1 MRSERF
7 AKGFFRVVLGCILA
21 VTLAVSSWGQQAY
34 PTKPIN
40 LYIGYAPGGVADISV
55 RFMAT
60 KAEKIL
66 GQPFIVT
73 NNGGGGSSVATGIV
87 AKKPA
92 DGYTILGGA
101 SSGLV
106 RLPHMQTVPYKYEDL
121 VPIMHFATPELT
133 PVVTKSTSP
142 WKTFKELV
150 DYAKKNPGKITY
162 STTGVGSPMHL
173 AMEFVA
179 KQEGINWVHV
189 PYPGAMPAFT
199 ALLGGHVAVNAGAGE
214 SVPYIKDGTVR
225 LLANLSEKRVKSWPN
240 TPTLRE
246 LGYDIYNESV
256 FMFAAPKGT
265 PQPIIDK
272 LDNALHKA
280 MDDPDFAGVM
290 AKVEFEPSYR
300 NSADTKRYL
309 EDAYRRIGKM
319 ITELKIPRE
328 EDQKK

>member
-7 AKGFFRVVLGCILA
+7 VKGFLTVILGCILA
-21 VTLAVSSWGQQAY
+21 VILAAPSWSQPAY

-106 RLPHMQTVPYKYEDL
+106 RLPHMQTVPYKYEDF

-150 DYAKKNPGKITY
+150 DYAKKNPGKVTY
-162 STTGVGSPMHL
+162 STLGVGSPMHM

-179 KQEGINWVHV
+179 KQDGITWTHI
-189 PYPGAMPAFT
+189 PFPGAMPAFT
-199 ALLGGHVAVNAGAGE
+199 ALLGDHVNFCVGAGE

-225 LLANLSEKRVKSWPN
+225 ILANLSEKRVKTWPN
-240 TPTLRE
+240 VPTLRE
-246 LGYDIYNESV
+246 LGYDIFNESV
-256 FMFAAPKGT
+256 FMFSAPKGT
-265 PQPIIDK
+265 PQYIVEN
-272 LDNALHKA
+272 LQNAFRKV
-280 MDDPDFAGVM
+280 MDDPEFAGVM

-300 NSADTKRYL
+300 NAADTRKYL
-309 EDAYRRIGKM
+309 DDANKRIGHM
-319 ITELKIPRE
+319 VQELKLP
-328 EDQKK
+328 KKQD

>member
-7 AKGFFRVVLGCILA
+7 TKGFLTVILGCVLA
-21 VTLAVSSWGQQAY
+21 VILVAPSWSQPAY
-34 PTKPIN
+34 PTKPMN

-106 RLPHMQTVPYKYEDL
+106 RLPHMQTVPYKYEDF

-150 DYAKKNPGKITY
+150 DYAKKNPGKVTY
-162 STTGVGSPMHL
+162 STLGVGSPMHM
-173 AMEFVA
+173 AMEYVA
-179 KQEGINWVHV
+179 KQEKITWTHI
-189 PYPGAMPAFT
+189 PFPGAMPAFT
-199 ALLGGHVAVNAGAGE
+199 ALLGDHVNFCVGAGE
-214 SVPYIKDGTVR
+214 SVPYIKDGTIR
-225 LLANLSEKRVKSWPN
+225 ILANLSEKRVKAWPN
-240 TPTLRE
+240 VPTLRE
-246 LGYDIYNESV
+246 LGYDIFNESV
-256 FMFAAPKGT
+256 FMFSTPKGT
-265 PQPIIDK
+265 PQYIVEN
-272 LDNALHKA
+272 LQNAFRKV
-280 MDDPDFAGVM
+280 MDDPEFAGIM
-290 AKVEFEPSYR
+290 AKVEFEPNYR
-300 NSADTKRYL
+300 NAADTKKYL
-309 EDAYRRIGKM
+309 DDANKRIEHM
-319 ITELKIPRE
+319 VQELKLP
-328 EDQKK
+328 KKQD

>member
-1 MRSERF
+1 MRSEKF
-7 AKGFFRVVLGCILA
+7 VKGFLTVVLGCILA
-21 VTLAVSSWGQQAY
+21 VILAAPSWSQPAY

-87 AKKPA
+87 AKRPA

-106 RLPHMQTVPYKYEDL
+106 RLPHMQAVPYKYEEFA
-121 VPIMHFATPELT
+121 PIMHFATPELT
-133 PVVTKSTSP
+133 PIVTKSTSP

-150 DYAKKNPGKITY
+150 DYAKKNPGKVTY
-162 STTGVGSPMHL
+162 STLGVGSPMHM
-173 AMEFVA
+173 AMEYVA
-179 KQEGINWVHV
+179 KQEKITWTHI
-189 PYPGAMPAFT
+189 PFPGAMPAFT
-199 ALLGGHVAVNAGAGE
+199 ALLGDHVNFCVGAGE

-225 LLANLSEKRVKSWPN
+225 ILANLSEKRVKTWPN
-240 TPTLRE
+240 VPTLRE

-256 FMFAAPKGT
+256 FMFSAPKGT
-265 PQPIIDK
+265 PQYIIEN
-272 LDNALHKA
+272 LQNAFRKV
-280 MDDPDFAGVM
+280 MDDPEFAAVM

-300 NSADTKRYL
+300 NAADTKKYL
-309 EDAYRRIGKM
+309 DDANKRIEHM
-319 ITELKIPRE
+319 VQELKLP
-328 EDQKK
+328 KKQD

>member
-1 MRSERF
+1 MKSERF
-7 AKGFFRVVLGCILA
+7 AKGFLTVILGCILA
-21 VTLAVSSWGQQAY
+21 VILAAPSWSQPAY

-106 RLPHMQTVPYKYEDL
+106 RLPHMQTVPYKYEDF

-150 DYAKKNPGKITY
+150 DYAKKNPGKVTY
-162 STTGVGSPMHL
+162 STLGVGSPMHM
-173 AMEFVA
+173 AMEYVA
-179 KQEGINWVHV
+179 KQEKITWTHI
-189 PYPGAMPAFT
+189 PFPGAMPAFT
-199 ALLGGHVAVNAGAGE
+199 ALLGDHVNFCVGAGE
-214 SVPYIKDGTVR
+214 SVPYIKDGTIR
-225 LLANLSEKRVKSWPN
+225 ILANLSEKRVKAWPN
-240 TPTLRE
+240 VPTLRE
-246 LGYDIYNESV
+246 LGYDIFNESV
-256 FMFAAPKGT
+256 FMFSTPKGT
-265 PQPIIDK
+265 PQYIVEN
-272 LDNALHKA
+272 LQNAFRKV
-280 MDDPDFAGVM
+280 MDDPEFAGIM
-290 AKVEFEPSYR
+290 AKVEFEPNYR
-300 NSADTKRYL
+300 NAADTKKYL
-309 EDAYRRIGKM
+309 DDANKRIEHM
-319 ITELKIPRE
+319 VQELKLP
-328 EDQKK
+328 KKQD

>member
-7 AKGFFRVVLGCILA
+7 AKGFLTVVLGCVLA
-21 VTLAVSSWGQQAY
+21 VMSAAPSWSQPAY

-106 RLPHMQTVPYKYEDL
+106 RLPHMQTVPYKYEDF

-133 PVVTKSTSP
+133 PIVVKSTSP

-150 DYAKKNPGKITY
+150 DYAKKNPGKVTY
-162 STTGVGSPMHL
+162 STLGVGSPMHM
-173 AMEFVA
+173 AMEYVA
-179 KQEGINWVHV
+179 KQEKITWTHI
-189 PYPGAMPAFT
+189 PFPGAMPAFT
-199 ALLGGHVAVNAGAGE
+199 ALLGDHVNVCVGAGE

-225 LLANLSEKRVKSWPN
+225 ILANLSEKRVKAWPSV
-240 TPTLRE
+240 PTLRE
-246 LGYDIYNESV
+246 LGYDIFNESV
-256 FMFAAPKGT
+256 FMFSAPKGT
-265 PQPIIDK
+265 PQYIIEK
-272 LDNALHKA
+272 LQNTFRKV
-280 MDDPDFAGVM
+280 MDDPEFAAVM
-290 AKVEFEPSYR
+290 TKVEFEPFYR
-300 NSADTKRYL
+300 NGVDTKKYL
-309 EDAYRRIGKM
+309 DDANVRIGHM
-319 ITELKIPRE
+319 VQELKLS
-328 EDQKK
+328 KKD

>member
-7 AKGFFRVVLGCILA
+7 TKGFLVVVLGCILA
-21 VTLAVSSWGQQAY
+21 VIPAVPSWSQQAY

-55 RFMAT
+55 RFIAA

-66 GQPFIVT
+66 GQPFVIT

-106 RLPHMQTVPYKYEDL
+106 RLPHMQTVPYKYEDF

-133 PVVTKSTSP
+133 PVVAKSTSP

-150 DYAKKNPGKITY
+150 DYAKKNPGKVTY
-162 STTGVGSPMHL
+162 STLGVGSPMHM
-173 AMEFVA
+173 AMEYVA
-179 KQEGINWVHV
+179 KQEKITWTHV
-189 PYPGAMPAFT
+189 PFPGAMPAFT
-199 ALLGGHVAVNAGAGE
+199 ALLGDHVQVCVGAGE

-225 LLANLSEKRVKSWPN
+225 ILANLSEKRVKAWPN
-240 TPTLRE
+240 VPTLRE
-246 LGYDIYNESV
+246 LGYDIFNESV
-256 FMFAAPKGT
+256 FMFSAPKGT
-265 PQPIIDK
+265 PQYIIEK
-272 LDNALHKA
+272 LQNAFHKV
-280 MDDPDFAGVM
+280 MDDPEFAGIM

-300 NSADTKRYL
+300 SAADTKKYL
-309 EDAYRRIGKM
+309 DDANKRIGHM
-319 ITELKIPRE
+319 VQELKLP
-328 EDQKK
+328 KKQD

>member
-1 MRSERF
+1 MKSERF
-7 AKGFFRVVLGCILA
+7 AKGFLTVILGCILA
-21 VTLAVSSWGQQAY
+21 VILAAPSWSQPAY

-106 RLPHMQTVPYKYEDL
+106 RLPHMQTVPYKYEDF

-150 DYAKKNPGKITY
+150 DYAKKNPGKVTY
-162 STTGVGSPMHL
+162 STLGVGSPMHM
-173 AMEFVA
+173 AMEYVA
-179 KQEGINWVHV
+179 KQEKITWTHI
-189 PYPGAMPAFT
+189 PFPGAMPAFT
-199 ALLGGHVAVNAGAGE
+199 ALLGDHVNFCVGAGE
-214 SVPYIKDGTVR
+214 SVPYIKDGTIR
-225 LLANLSEKRVKSWPN
+225 ILANLSEKRVKAWPN
-240 TPTLRE
+240 VPTLRE
-246 LGYDIYNESV
+246 LGYDIFNESV
-256 FMFAAPKGT
+256 FMFSTPKGT
-265 PQPIIDK
+265 PQYIVEN
-272 LDNALHKA
+272 LQNAFRKV
-280 MDDPDFAGVM
+280 MDDPEFAGIM
-290 AKVEFEPSYR
+290 AKVEFEPNYR
-300 NSADTKRYL
+300 NAADTKKYL
-309 EDAYRRIGKM
+309 DDANKRIEHM
-319 ITELKIPRE
+319 VQELKLPRKQ
-328 EDQKK
+328 D

>member
-7 AKGFFRVVLGCILA
+7 TKGFLTVILGCVLA
-21 VTLAVSSWGQQAY
+21 VMLATISWSQPAY
-34 PTKPIN
+34 PTKPIS

-66 GQPFIVT
+66 GQPFVVT

-101 SSGLV
+101 SSGIV
-106 RLPHMQTVPYKYEDL
+106 RIPNFRTVPYKADDL
-121 VPIMHFATPELT
+121 TPIMHFATPSLT
-133 PVVTKSTSP
+133 PVVVKSTSP

-173 AMEFVA
+173 AMEYVA
-179 KQEGINWVHV
+179 KQDGITWTHI
-189 PYPGAMPAFT
+189 PFPGSMPAFT
-199 ALLGGHVAVNAGAGE
+199 ALLGDHVTVNVGAGE

-225 LLANLSEKRVKSWPN
+225 ILANLSEKRVKAWPN
-240 TPTLRE
+240 VPTLRE

-256 FMFAAPKGT
+256 FMFSAPKGT
-265 PQPIIDK
+265 PPYIIEK
-272 LDNALHKA
+272 LQNAFHKA
-280 MDDPDFAGVM
+280 MDDPEFVPVM
-290 AKVEFEPSYR
+290 TKVEFEPFYR
-300 NSADTKRYL
+300 SATDTKKYL
-309 EDAYRRIGKM
+309 DDANIRLGRMIQVLKLPKED
-319 ITELKIPRE
+319 
-328 EDQKK
+328 

>member
-7 AKGFFRVVLGCILA
+7 TKGFLTVILGCVLA
-21 VTLAVSSWGQQAY
+21 VILVAPSWSQPAY
-34 PTKPIN
+34 PTKPMN

-106 RLPHMQTVPYKYEDL
+106 RLPHMQTVPYKYEDF

-150 DYAKKNPGKITY
+150 DYAKKNPGKVTY
-162 STTGVGSPMHL
+162 STLGVGSPMHM
-173 AMEFVA
+173 AMEYVA
-179 KQEGINWVHV
+179 KQEKITWTHI
-189 PYPGAMPAFT
+189 PFPGAMPAFT
-199 ALLGGHVAVNAGAGE
+199 ALLGDHVNFCVGAGE
-214 SVPYIKDGTVR
+214 SVPYIKDGTIR
-225 LLANLSEKRVKSWPN
+225 ILANLSEKRVKAWPN
-240 TPTLRE
+240 VPTLRE
-246 LGYDIYNESV
+246 LGYDIFNESV
-256 FMFAAPKGT
+256 FMFSTPKGT
-265 PQPIIDK
+265 PQYIVEN
-272 LDNALHKA
+272 LQNAFRKV
-280 MDDPDFAGVM
+280 MDDPEFAGIM
-290 AKVEFEPSYR
+290 AKVEFEPNYR
-300 NSADTKRYL
+300 NAADTKKYL
-309 EDAYRRIGKM
+309 DDANKRIEHM
-319 ITELKIPRE
+319 VQELKLPRKQ
-328 EDQKK
+328 D

>member
-1 MRSERF
+1 MRS
-7 AKGFFRVVLGCILA
+7 KGNKNGILIVVLGCIFSMFFA
-21 VTLAVSSWGQQAY
+21 ATSWSQPAY

-55 RFMAT
+55 RFMAS

-66 GQPFIVT
+66 GQPFIIT

-106 RLPHMQTVPYKYEDL
+106 RLPHMQAVPYKYEDFA
-121 VPIMHFATPELT
+121 PIMHFATPELT

-162 STTGVGSPMHL
+162 STLGVGSPMHM

-179 KQEGINWVHV
+179 KQEKISWTHV
-189 PYPGAMPAFT
+189 PFPGAMPAFT
-199 ALLGGHVAVNAGAGE
+199 ALLGDHVNVCVGAGE

-225 LLANLSEKRVKSWPN
+225 ILANLSEKRVKAWPN
-240 TPTLRE
+240 VPTLRE
-246 LGYDIYNESV
+246 MGYDIFNESV
-256 FMFAAPKGT
+256 FMFSAPKGT
-265 PQPIIDK
+265 PQNIIEK
-272 LDNALHKA
+272 LQNAFRKV
-280 MDDPDFAGVM
+280 MDDPEFTAIM

-300 NSADTKRYL
+300 NAADTKKYL
-309 EDAYRRIGKM
+309 DDANKRIAHM
-319 ITELKIPRE
+319 VQDLKLPRKE
-328 EDQKK
+328 N

>member
-7 AKGFFRVVLGCILA
+7 VKGFLTVILGCILA
-21 VTLAVSSWGQQAY
+21 VILAAPSWSQPAY

-121 VPIMHFATPELT
+121 V
-133 PVVTKSTSP
+133 
-142 WKTFKELV
+142 
-150 DYAKKNPGKITY
+150 DYAKKNPGKVTY
-162 STTGVGSPMHL
+162 STLGVGSPMHM

-179 KQEGINWVHV
+179 KQDGITWTHI
-189 PYPGAMPAFT
+189 PFPGAMPAFT
-199 ALLGGHVAVNAGAGE
+199 ALLGDHVNFCVGAGE

-225 LLANLSEKRVKSWPN
+225 ILANLSEKRVKTWPN
-240 TPTLRE
+240 VPTLRE
-246 LGYDIYNESV
+246 LGYDIFNESV
-256 FMFAAPKGT
+256 FMFSAPKGT
-265 PQPIIDK
+265 PQYIVEN
-272 LDNALHKA
+272 LQNAFRKV
-280 MDDPDFAGVM
+280 MDDPEFAGVM

-300 NSADTKRYL
+300 NAADTRKYL
-309 EDAYRRIGKM
+309 DDANKRIGHM
-319 ITELKIPRE
+319 VQELKLP
-328 EDQKK
+328 KKQD